1 MIAFIIE
8 KRTFDVKPGKDKT
21 LEMNKQGNYLL
32 EDVLHHRR
40 FSFRVREPHRTVCHP
55 KSSQPPE
62 LVSEVDIPKEE
73 ATVKDVP
80 DLVSSQAL
88 PSQQRISVE
97 NSATQSQLPTNASS
111 SPTITLTA

>member
-40 FSFRVREPHRTVCHP
+40 FSFRVRELFVIPNR
-55 KSSQPPE
+55 
-62 LVSEVDIPKEE
+62 VSLQNWYLKW
-73 ATVKDVP
+73 TFLRRK
-80 DLVSSQAL
+80 
-88 PSQQRISVE
+88 QQSRMFQ
-97 NSATQSQLPTNASS
+97 T
-111 SPTITLTA
+111 